1 MLAKLRHRFGDPL
14 FIRTAHGMIPTTRA
28 ESLYEPVCQ
37 ILDSISLLVA
47 PTDFDPKELTTTFKI
62 AGTENG
68 IRTLGIPFALNI
80 ATLAP
85 NVKVA
90 FFPIQGQD
98 LTQNLAD
105 GVWDLAIMGAEQ
117 LGDSL
122 HFEPLIFERYLCA
135 VRHDHPVLT
144 EHWDIDRFCT
154 LEFVITA
161 YHGGHF
167 TGATDDALA
176 QLGKTRTV
184 KFSVGHFSLLPDLLK
199 NSDLATVAPAHFL
212 EQCPDL
218 TVLEPPFAI
227 DGYQKVM
234 AWHAKSHYDPVQ
246 MWFRQVMKDVAG
258 EIGGFQAA

>member
-1 MLAKLRHRFGDPL
+1 M
-14 FIRTAHGMIPTTRA
+14 
-28 ESLYEPVCQ
+28 
-37 ILDSISLLVA
+37 DSISLLVA
-47 PTDFDPKELTTTFKI
+47 PTDFDPKELATTFKI
-62 AGTENG
+62 SGTENG

-85 NVKVA
+85 KVKVA
-90 FFPIQGQD
+90 FFTIQGQD

-135 VRHDHPVLT
+135 VRHDHPVLA
-144 EHWDIDRFCT
+144 EPWDIDTFCA

-199 NSDLATVAPAHFL
+199 KQRFGDRYPCSFFTAMP
-212 EQCPDL
+212 
-218 TVLEPPFAI
+218 
-227 DGYQKVM
+227 
-234 AWHAKSHYDPVQ
+234 
-246 MWFRQVMKDVAG
+246 
-258 EIGGFQAA
+258 